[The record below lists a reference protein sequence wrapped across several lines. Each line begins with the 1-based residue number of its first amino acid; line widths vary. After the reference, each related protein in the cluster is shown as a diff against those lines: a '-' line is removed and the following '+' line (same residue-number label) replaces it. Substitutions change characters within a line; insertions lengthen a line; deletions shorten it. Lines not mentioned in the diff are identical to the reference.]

1 MKIKTYCQ
9 RGICI
14 LKCILLREKTMK
26 NDFNSKQFP
35 DIYPGDKGLTIWN
48 FLNERDT
55 VVRMQA
61 VSDVGKPALLAIERS
76 LILDF
81 GIIEKENQKQIS
93 SEEKS
98 KNDNLKRMIGS
109 MVKQV
114 LEQNGYVWVKSSKVT
129 NSKLFSTAALYVE
142 KA

>member
-1 MKIKTYCQ
+1 MCIKVYFFE
-9 RGICI
+9 R
-14 LKCILLREKTMK
+14 KTMK

-35 DIYPGDKGLTIWN
+35 DIYPGDKGLKIWD

-61 VSDVGKPALLAIERS
+61 VSDIGKPALLAIEKK
-76 LILDF
+76 LISDF

-93 SEEKS
+93 SEEKL

-142 KA
+142 KV

>member
-1 MKIKTYCQ
+1 MCIKVYFFE
-9 RGICI
+9 R
-14 LKCILLREKTMK
+14 KTMK

-35 DIYPGDKGLTIWN
+35 DIYPGDKGLKIWD

-61 VSDVGKPALLAIERS
+61 VSDIGKPALLAIEKK
-76 LILDF
+76 LISDF

-93 SEEKS
+93 SEEKL
-98 KNDNLKRMIGS
+98 KNDNFKRMIGS

>member
-1 MKIKTYCQ
+1 
-9 RGICI
+9 
-14 LKCILLREKTMK
+14 MK
-26 NDFNSKQFP
+26 NDCNSKQLP
-35 DIYPGDKGLTIWN
+35 DIYPGDKGLKIWD

-61 VSDVGKPALLAIERS
+61 VSDIGKPALLAIEKK
-76 LILDF
+76 LISDF

-93 SEEKS
+93 SEEKL

>member
-1 MKIKTYCQ
+1 MCIKVYFFE
-9 RGICI
+9 R
-14 LKCILLREKTMK
+14 KTMK

-48 FLNERDT
+48 FLNERET

-61 VSDVGKPALLAIERS
+61 VSDIGKPALLAIEKN
-76 LILDF
+76 LIFDF

-109 MVKQV
+109 MVRQV

-142 KA
+142 KV

>member
-1 MKIKTYCQ
+1 MCIKVYLFE
-9 RGICI
+9 R
-14 LKCILLREKTMK
+14 KTMK

-48 FLNERDT
+48 FLNERET

-61 VSDVGKPALLAIERS
+61 VSDIGKPALLAIEKN
-76 LILDF
+76 LIFDF

-109 MVKQV
+109 MVRQV

-142 KA
+142 KV

>member
-1 MKIKTYCQ
+1 MCIKVYFFE
-9 RGICI
+9 R
-14 LKCILLREKTMK
+14 KTMK
-26 NDFNSKQFP
+26 NDFNSKQFQ
-35 DIYPGDKGLTIWN
+35 DIYPGDKGLKIWD

-61 VSDVGKPALLAIERS
+61 VSDIGKPALLAIEKK
-76 LILDF
+76 LISDF

-93 SEEKS
+93 SEEKL

>member
-1 MKIKTYCQ
+1 MCIKVYFFE
-9 RGICI
+9 R
-14 LKCILLREKTMK
+14 KTMK

-35 DIYPGDKGLTIWN
+35 DIYPGDKGLKIWN

-61 VSDVGKPALLAIERS
+61 VSDIGKPALLAIEKN
-76 LILDF
+76 LIFDF

-109 MVKQV
+109 MVRQV

>member
-1 MKIKTYCQ
+1 MCIKVYFFE
-9 RGICI
+9 R
-14 LKCILLREKTMK
+14 KTMK

-48 FLNERDT
+48 FLNERET

-61 VSDVGKPALLAIERS
+61 VSDIGKPALLAIEKN
-76 LILDF
+76 LIFDF

-142 KA
+142 KV